1 MKGRQPKNIPASV
14 HQRLH
19 NWAVERHDDMN
30 LVLTR
35 YALERLLYRL
45 SVSPY
50 ADQFVLKGAMLFAL
64 WKPESHR
71 PTRDLDL
78 LGYGEDT
85 EARLT
90 QVFRE
95 ICRTEVPDDGLVFD
109 ADQLR
114 VTEIREDQEYQGR
127 RVEMRAYLGKT
138 RIAVR
143 IDIGFGDVVNPK
155 AEAIDYPVLLDL
167 PAPHIR
173 VYPPETV
180 VAEKLQAMVSL
191 GIRNSRMK
199 DFYDLLL
206 MSRELDFDGAR
217 LAESIAATF
226 ERRRTPIPEN
236 EPLALTGEFGRDA
249 MKVTQWG
256 AFLQRLRLEPP
267 VRDFGEVVA
276 AIASFL
282 SPLLEAI
289 RQRKAFTMRWGRG
302 GPWRKAR
309 Q

>member
-1 MKGRQPKNIPASV
+1 MKGRQPKNMPASV

-19 NWAVERHDDMN
+19 NWAVEHHDDMN

-45 SVSPY
+45 SRSTH
-50 ADQFVLKGAMLFAL
+50 ADQFVLKGAMLFAI
-64 WKPESHR
+64 WKPGSHR

-85 EARLT
+85 EARLA

-95 ICRTEVPDDGLVFD
+95 IRQIEVTDDGLVFD
-109 ADQLR
+109 ADELR

-127 RVEMRAYLGKT
+127 RVEMTAYLGKT

-143 IDIGFGDVVNPK
+143 IDIGFGDVVKPK
-155 AEAIDYPVLLDL
+155 AQETDYPVLLDL

-173 VYPPETV
+173 AYPPEAV

-199 DFYDLLL
+199 DFYDLLV
-206 MSRELDFDGAR
+206 MSRDLAFDGAC
-217 LAESIAATF
+217 LSESIAATF
-226 ERRRTPIPEN
+226 ERRRTPIPGN
-236 EPLALTGEFGRDA
+236 APLALTGEFGRDA
-249 MKVTQWG
+249 VKVTQWN

-267 VRDFGEVVA
+267 VQEFEKVVA
-276 AIASFL
+276 SIALFL
-282 SPLLEAI
+282 APPLGAI
-289 RQRKAFTMRWGRG
+289 REQEAFTLEWPRG
-302 GPWRKAR
+302 GPWKVAG